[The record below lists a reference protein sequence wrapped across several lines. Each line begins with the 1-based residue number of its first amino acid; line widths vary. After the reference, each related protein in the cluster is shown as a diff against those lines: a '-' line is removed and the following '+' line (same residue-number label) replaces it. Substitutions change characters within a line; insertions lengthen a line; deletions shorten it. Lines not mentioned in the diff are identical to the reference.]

1 MRSLFEKN
9 VNAKSYKEEVKVLL
23 RNSVTFWAKGFMA
36 SMLPTESKIETSH
49 GNTKTW
55 INNWFRT
62 KCNCNAF
69 KYVAI

>member
-23 RNSVTFWAKGFMA
+23 RNSVTFRAKGFMA

-49 GNTKTW
+49 GNTKT
-55 INNWFRT
+55 
-62 KCNCNAF
+62 
-69 KYVAI
+69 